1 MLYGAVNVSQPKA
14 PEFFKEVTAGLK
26 QLQEEKK
33 LEEATEK
40 AARASMGDPSTVN
53 FANTWD
59 SIAGAQQKAAQQ
71 LLEMK
76 DELIKTEEG
85 RALYQTY
92 LDEIDQLGKLGED
105 DYKTTFAVANN
116 NMTNL
121 RTGVEYEGRMQ
132 DTNTLS
138 DYEGQMAKDDNRDR
152 YSVRFEGGHL
162 VLDDGSGAMRFN
174 DPRLFD
180 ATRYDAKLERMA
192 PVKPDTFYRR
202 NAYRP
207 YITTRDQAVQ
217 AVQDE
222 LASSKRNRLDAIEWW
237 LRNDPAGQAEAEK
250 GLTSDKILAEVQG
263 GSLSTALASYT
274 DAAVKGWEKMTA
286 EKKDKEDKK
295 DDKKKTRYDLS
306 DYNDSFE
313 EEVVSKMQDLTVETY
328 PEESMQDVMGVL
340 TAKPEPQAVGR
351 KVLLEK
357 PIDLGPYKMSEISFD
372 GRTEDITLSL
382 MDEYDNPISIVLDKD
397 GVSRVASKTFNSQG
411 EPVDKEGN
419 VMDFP
424 TDPSKNEGIYNP
436 VEYFDAK
443 YGEGSFS
450 ALRSIL
456 AMESAISKGSDVEDL
471 LDGFNE

>member
-40 AARASMGDPSTVN
+40 AARASMGDPSDAN
-53 FANTWD
+53 FATTWD
-59 SIAGAQQKAAQQ
+59 SIGGAQQEAAQQ

-92 LDEIDQLGKLGED
+92 LDEIDQLGKLGEE
-105 DYKTTFAVANN
+105 DYKITFAVADN
-116 NMTNL
+116 NMKNL
-121 RTGVEYEGRMQ
+121 MTGVEYEGRMQ
-132 DTNTLS
+132 DSKTLS
-138 DYEGQMAKDDNRDR
+138 DYEDQMSKDDNRNR

-162 VLDDGSGAMRFN
+162 VLDDGSGAMRIN
-174 DPRLFD
+174 DPNLFK
-180 ATRYDAKLERMA
+180 ATRYDANLERID

-237 LRNDPAGQAEAEK
+237 LRTDPAGQAEAK
-250 GLTSDKILAEVQG
+250 DGLTADKILAESQG
-263 GSLSTALASYT
+263 GSMSDVLESYT
-274 DAAVKGWEKMTA
+274 DAAVEGWEKMTA
-286 EKKDKEDKK
+286 EKKDKKDKK
-295 DDKKKTRYDLS
+295 DKKKKTKYDLS

-313 EEVVSKMQDLTVETY
+313 EEIVSKMQDLTVETY
-328 PEESMQDVMGVL
+328 PEGFVGRNTE
-340 TAKPEPQAVGR
+340 PEFRAVGR
-351 KVLLEK
+351 KVILEK
-357 PIDLGPYKMSEISFD
+357 PIDLGPYKISKIAFD

-382 MDEYDNPISIVLDKD
+382 MDEYNNPVSIVLDKD
-397 GVSRVASKTFNSQG
+397 GVPRVASKIFNSQG
-411 EPVDKEGN
+411 EPTGKEGN
-419 VMDFP
+419 VIDFP
-424 TDPSKNEGIYNP
+424 TDPSINEGAYDP
-436 VEYFDAK
+436 VGYFDAK

>member
-14 PEFFKEVTAGLK
+14 PEFFKEVTSGLK
-26 QLQEEKK
+26 QLQEERK

-40 AARASMGDPSTVN
+40 AARAAMGDPSTVN

-138 DYEGQMAKDDNRDR
+138 DYEAQMAQDDNRDR

-174 DPRLFD
+174 DPRLFN
-180 ATRYDAKLERMA
+180 ATRYDAKLERTD
-192 PVKPDTFYRR
+192 PVDPDTFYRR

-207 YITTRDQAVQ
+207 YIEKESQARQ

-222 LASSKRNRLDAIEWW
+222 LSSSRRNRLDAIEWW
-237 LRNDPAGQAEAEK
+237 LRNDPDGQSEAEN
-250 GLTSDKILAEVQG
+250 GLTADKILAEGQG
-263 GSLSTALASYT
+263 GSLSTALESYT
-274 DAAVKGWEKMTA
+274 DAAVEGWQNMTTEKKQKEKA
-286 EKKDKEDKK
+286 KKDKKSDKSPK
-295 DDKKKTRYDLS
+295 YLDDGRFSEPEVSGSVGDNDESSVTAFKTYKETYTFPGDGFNMGDENMDVITYDTNDDPPRWVVTLKSGGTIILNDMSEGEGVGYQVEPNSFGMGEESGSALS
-306 DYNDSFE
+306 D
-313 EEVVSKMQDLTVETY
+313 
-328 PEESMQDVMGVL
+328 
-340 TAKPEPQAVGR
+340 
-351 KVLLEK
+351 
-357 PIDLGPYKMSEISFD
+357 
-372 GRTEDITLSL
+372 TL
-382 MDEYDNPISIVLDKD
+382 
-397 GVSRVASKTFNSQG
+397 
-411 EPVDKEGN
+411 
-419 VMDFP
+419 
-424 TDPSKNEGIYNP
+424 DPGKK
-436 VEYFDAK
+436 FDAK
-443 YGEGSFS
+443 EGDQSF
-450 ALRSIL
+450 LR
-456 AMESAISKGSDVEDL
+456 L
-471 LDGFNE
+471 LQEIKSRAVNAS

>member
-14 PEFFKEVTAGLK
+14 PEFFKEVTEGLK

-40 AARASMGDPSTVN
+40 AARASMGDPSNVN

-76 DELIKTEEG
+76 DELVKTEEG

-92 LDEIDQLGKLGED
+92 LDEIDQLGKLGEE
-105 DYKTTFAVANN
+105 DYKTTFSVANN

-138 DYEGQMAKDDNRDR
+138 DYENKMREDDNRNR

-180 ATRYDAKLERMA
+180 ATRYDAKLERLD
-192 PVKPDTFYRR
+192 PVAPDTFYRR

-207 YITTRDQAVQ
+207 YITTKDQAEQ

-237 LRNDPAGQAEAEK
+237 LRNDPKGQEAAEK
-250 GLTSDKILAEVQG
+250 GLTSDKIFAEGQS
-263 GSLSTALASYT
+263 GSISAALESYT
-274 DAAVKGWEKMTA
+274 DAAVEGWEKMTA
-286 EKKDKEDKK
+286 EKKDKKDKK
-295 DDKKKTRYDLS
+295 DDKGGSEDLPA
-306 DYNDSFE
+306 YLNDGLFSVE
-313 EEVVSKMQDLTVETY
+313 PVLDETGEGVLTQEVLDDRDPVGYVETY
-328 PEESMQDVMGVL
+328 TLKTPMSMGGTKMTKITYDTTSEPTRWVVSFANGEAIEIPVVYDSEKGEHVPGEIPQNNAGNAGEMIYPDLVFN
-340 TAKPEPQAVGR
+340 AK
-351 KVLLEK
+351 
-357 PIDLGPYKMSEISFD
+357 
-372 GRTEDITLSL
+372 
-382 MDEYDNPISIVLDKD
+382 
-397 GVSRVASKTFNSQG
+397 NS
-411 EPVDKEGN
+411 KEG
-419 VMDFP
+419 
-424 TDPSKNEGIYNP
+424 
-436 VEYFDAK
+436 A
-443 YGEGSFS
+443 FS
-450 ALRSIL
+450 ETL
-456 AMESAISKGSDVEDL
+456 MEIRERARTAS
-471 LDGFNE
+471 

>member
-1 MLYGAVNVSQPKA
+1 MLYGAVDVTPTRQA

-26 QLQEEKK
+26 QLQEERK

-92 LDEIDQLGKLGED
+92 LDEIDQLGKLGEE

-138 DYEGQMAKDDNRDR
+138 FYENKMREDDNRDR

-192 PVKPDTFYRR
+192 PVEPDTFYRR

-207 YITTRDQAVQ
+207 YITTRDQAEQ

-237 LRNDPAGQAEAEK
+237 LRNDPDGQAEAEK
-250 GLTSDKILAEVQG
+250 GLTSDKILAEGQG

-274 DAAVKGWEKMTA
+274 DAAVDGWEKMTA
-286 EKKDKEDKK
+286 EKKDKKDKK
-295 DDKKKTRYDLS
+295 NKGSNKAPKYLDDGRFSEPEVSGSVGDSDESSVTAFKTYKETYTFPGDGFNMGNENMDIITYDTNDDPPRWVVTLKSGGTIVLNDMSEGEGIGYQVEPNSFGMGEESGSALS
-306 DYNDSFE
+306 D
-313 EEVVSKMQDLTVETY
+313 
-328 PEESMQDVMGVL
+328 
-340 TAKPEPQAVGR
+340 
-351 KVLLEK
+351 
-357 PIDLGPYKMSEISFD
+357 
-372 GRTEDITLSL
+372 TL
-382 MDEYDNPISIVLDKD
+382 
-397 GVSRVASKTFNSQG
+397 
-411 EPVDKEGN
+411 
-419 VMDFP
+419 
-424 TDPSKNEGIYNP
+424 DPGKK
-436 VEYFDAK
+436 FDAK
-443 YGEGSFS
+443 EGDQAF
-450 ALRSIL
+450 LR
-456 AMESAISKGSDVEDL
+456 L
-471 LDGFNE
+471 LQEIKSRAVNAG